1 MSVSG
6 DRRGGVFRAS
16 PRRVRFTAADA
27 LVFALLG
34 LLLAFAAWRVREN
47 LHYSWDWQAL
57 FGWLV
62 RRNGEDWGP
71 GPLAQGLLVTV
82 RLSAWATVLAAIA
95 GILAGLARLSRL
107 RPVRMLSRTYIEIF
121 RNLPPLVIIFIGYYF
136 ISGRFFPSDGVSEA
150 IRSLP
155 PFLQGACAFLV
166 APAGQ
171 FAAVA
176 SAAVTLALYEGA
188 YVAEIVRGAVL
199 SIEREQWD
207 AAHSLG
213 LSRRQVLFHV
223 ILPQAFSRMIP
234 PLAGQFVSTIKDSAI
249 MSVISV
255 PDLSFEAMQI
265 MNATYRT
272 FEVWFCVAAL
282 YLVLTLSAS
291 LASRRL
297 ENSLKRP

>member
-1 MSVSG
+1 MSGSG
-6 DRRGGVFRAS
+6 DRRGGDFPAS
-16 PRRVRFTAADA
+16 TRRVRFKAADA

-34 LLLAFAAWRVREN
+34 LLLAWAAWRVREN
-47 LHYSWDWQAL
+47 LHYSWDWTAVR
-57 FGWLV
+57 GWLA
-62 RRNGEDWGP
+62 RNHDGHWRP
-71 GPLAQGLLVTV
+71 GPLASGLLMTV
-82 RLSAWATVLAAIA
+82 RLSAWATALAAIA

-136 ISGRFFPSDGVSEA
+136 IGGRFFPSDGVSAA
-150 IRSLP
+150 ILSLP
-155 PFLQGACAFLV
+155 PFLQKACALLV
-166 APAGQ
+166 APPGQ

-176 SAAVTLALYEGA
+176 SAVMTLALYEGA
-188 YVAEIVRGAVL
+188 YVAEIVRGAIL

-213 LSRRQVLFHV
+213 LSRRQVLFYV
-223 ILPQAFSRMIP
+223 IIPQAFSRMIP

-249 MSVISV
+249 MSVISI

-265 MNATYRT
+265 MNATYKT
-272 FEVWFCVAAL
+272 FEVWFSVAAL

-291 LASRRL
+291 LAARRL